1 MSVRD
6 EDFRDAV
13 RLFYPLGLRYL
24 SRAANDGKTEPSAH
38 GEKCPIVRL
47 YGVSPSVVRPEHMTS
62 DKRSI
67 RRGVDR
73 VMMRFLQFDVPE
85 YFNLYISIVAEN
97 EIENVQRTQRFIRT
111 FVADRLLMNR
121 KRKETAS
128 DSYGPNACIGGSS
141 QQQSEST
148 SSSKCSP
155 FKTFGSTTAGRGAGG
170 KRKDI
175 AKEKS
180 DLLTNLKLHLVFDDT
195 THGISS
201 LYDFADSLA
210 RSYRYEDNGCEG
222 LAKMDMQIDSKLYV
236 CRFSDESLFHA
247 VTEFLETNECNW
259 KVVYRVPALRGQDYL
274 RFSLDLYVRNKR
286 LEEFARFQARRAKF
300 SQMFGYRTNSCY
312 EHLIEKSNVSSS
324 LDQRAEVRLRQYL
337 DDRCKRSGHSE
348 SEKNRGSFDHRVNG
362 NSETLFQPGID
373 MYENFAFGEWCVM
386 RKDTVVRIDRTMFEH
401 LLLSDSDF
409 LTVVERCPTI
419 VSDVFCKPL
428 TFVPSVIWD
437 LETIAARPGTLPR
450 GTSADEKI
458 VSIAVTIDRHS
469 VDEEKRCPSIVWV
482 LVPEPLSEHERSSVE
497 AMDLTSD
504 GNLKG
509 LDYRVDCEIHSYRD
523 ERAMLVDFCS
533 AMVSQAPLLCT
544 FFGIRPEFAHM
555 YRDVVSFLV
564 GHNSV
569 GYDFQ
574 FIVDRSIFFGY
585 TELTRHL
592 TRRVRGDVRD
602 QILMYT
608 FHDAQLAIDTYLFLR
623 ARMRNLPSYDLGSV
637 LRKYECELAKGDL
650 DARDIRFFYNAIGD
664 EARMRELRVDS
675 NESRLQYYRKF
686 LLYNL
691 FDCVSIIG
699 LLDKLAFAVYSDAT
713 VKYFRAPL
721 NVACYSGNSKLL
733 PSLFFADML
742 LHGKEVLCIRSRN
755 TSMCAVETNAKRI
768 ADLFDQMK
776 LVCDA
781 ISEQL
786 ESAGIS
792 IATKFYLHL
801 FRGFDVSL
809 CSADDLE
816 ENDNTRSRGRKRT
829 DYDDNDVYDD
839 SEDDDY
845 EENEAF
851 RASRVNERL
860 PKHVRPSDRE
870 YHPAALC
877 MMQYGRTVECSVK
890 IDQSNASRPWRSADR
905 SGRASRS
912 NAKWKNL
919 SDLTSTVAF
928 ERIVTEQIPFTE
940 NELDLLRVAE
950 KTYIGGMNYAK
961 SCHARNPIL
970 MDFNSF
976 YPSIIRHF
984 DLDFNNVAVFTVFKL
999 LLLIGSL
1006 DMLRNLLQYR
1016 VIRMFDYT
1024 PEASASEFVNCEF
1037 YDDPRF
1043 EKLRSPS
1050 SNVPRRWYEGVE
1062 IDSIEHLVLSTKHFS
1077 RRVLIVWRKSNGSVL
1092 ARIITRALEARAV
1105 LKQQRKKNPND
1116 KVLESKE
1123 NMAKVLA
1130 NGTYGYLNFMMSV
1143 IFSRATAAAVTTLC
1157 RKTFVETCFIIE
1169 DPATLL
1175 AFNVELFESFYV
1187 VTRYVDTDGAV
1198 AVVLRKGGSNVT
1210 PIVLRVSIEDGT
1222 SFTVDCA
1229 NFLTVNELPAS
1240 KELTVNE
1247 YLDILGRRKADFVK
1261 LVNDRLGMQ
1270 FVTLAPEENNAVA
1283 ATIFGRKKYTLLK
1296 LCAPSAPLS
1305 GISQSAISVDGNAT
1319 GLSGEARLH
1328 RTLARL
1334 FVLKKTG
1341 FEKNAQLPLKL
1352 MYERLLRNAML
1363 LNHVFSLGTRDDF
1376 VAKILDHCS
1385 MLYSIFDTLY
1395 DMWRVAVHNSKRS
1408 KQGLNCSVSGK
1419 NELNLKS
1426 FASSIALNVRQ
1437 CGGKVAEFIDKILRE
1452 YQYDPGDRVKVLRV
1466 FDVSS
1471 RALQRT
1477 RSVRDFTNLR
1487 VVLYDTADSEFVLL
1501 DDAIDKIDD
1510 YVPDFLYF
1518 LGGHGTYMY
1527 QCVEGQQTLRDGKSD
1542 LVLRDSTSDD
1552 VMSMSKF
1559 RPLSNLF
1566 HATWFWDRI
1575 LREKH
1580 VAAFGR
1586 DAVHYAISWKK
1597 DQLSNSFVERLSDT
1611 CHQMRLDTAD
1621 KKLMDKA
1628 FPDFTINR
1636 AGGKSA
1642 IAPPH
1647 LLYNGRFERR
1657 WFARDVNERVELAKS
1672 VYFSEDSIDRERVD
1686 KFIRSKF
1693 IEFTETV

>member
-1 MSVRD
+1 MSFRD
-6 EDFRDAV
+6 EEFRDAV

-24 SRAANDGKTEPSAH
+24 SRIANDGKSDRSAR
-38 GEKCPIVRL
+38 GDKCPIVRL
-47 YGVSPSVVRPEHMTS
+47 YGVSPSVVRPDHMTPA
-62 DKRSI
+62 KRSI

-73 VMMRFLQFDVPE
+73 VMMRFIQFDVPE

-97 EIENVQRTQRFIRT
+97 EIENVQRTQRLIRT
-111 FVADRLLMNR
+111 FVEDRLLINR
-121 KRKETAS
+121 KKKETGT
-128 DSYGPNACIGGSS
+128 DSSSCGQNSWTGSS
-141 QQQSEST
+141 QQQQSS
-148 SSSKCSP
+148 SSSKSSQ
-155 FKTFGSTTAGRGAGG
+155 FKTFGSTATAAHGGGG
-170 KRKDI
+170 KRNDAA

-180 DLLTNLKLHLVFDDT
+180 DQLTNLKLHLVFDDT

-210 RSYRYEDNGCEG
+210 RTYRYEDNRGEG
-222 LAKMDMQIDSKLYV
+222 LVKMDMQIDSKLYV
-236 CRFSDESLFHA
+236 CRFSDESLFLA

-259 KVVYRVPALRGQDYL
+259 KVVYRIPALRGQDYL

-286 LEEFARFQARRAKF
+286 LEEFARFQEKRAKF
-300 SQMFGYRTNSCY
+300 SKMFGYRTNSCY
-312 EHLIEKSNVSSS
+312 EHLIEKGNVDSS
-324 LDQRAEVRLRQYL
+324 LDQRAEVRLRQFL
-337 DDRCKRSGHSE
+337 DDRSKRSGLSE
-348 SEKNRGSFDHRVNG
+348 SEKNREGSSDRRVDG
-362 NSETLFQPGID
+362 TTVAASFQPGID

-386 RKDTVVRIDRTMFEH
+386 RKDTVARIDRTMFEH

-409 LTVVERCPTI
+409 LPVVERYPAI
-419 VSDVFCKPL
+419 VSDLFGKPL
-428 TFVPSVIWD
+428 TFIPSVIWD

-450 GTSADEKI
+450 GTSVDEKI
-458 VSIAVTIDRHS
+458 VSIAVTIDRHT

-497 AMDLTSD
+497 AIDLTSD
-504 GNLKG
+504 GNLKE
-509 LDYRVDCEIHSYRD
+509 LDYRVDCTIHSYRD

-544 FFGIRPEFAHM
+544 FFGIRPEYVHM

-592 TRRVRGDVRD
+592 TRRVRRDVHD
-602 QILMYT
+602 QLLMYT
-608 FHDAQLAIDTYLFLR
+608 FHDAQLVLDTYLFLK
-623 ARMRNLPSYDLGSV
+623 ARIRNLPSYDLGSV

-650 DARDIRFFYNAIGD
+650 DARDIRFFYNAMGD
-664 EARMRELRVDS
+664 ETRMRELCVDS
-675 NESRLQYYRKF
+675 IELRLQYYRKF

-733 PSLFFADML
+733 PSLFFSDML
-742 LHGKEVLCIRSRN
+742 LHGKEVLCTRSRN
-755 TSMCAVETNAKRI
+755 TSMCAVEPNANRI
-768 ADLFDQMK
+768 ADVFDQMRR
-776 LVCDA
+776 VCETASKVLDP
-781 ISEQL
+781 S
-786 ESAGIS
+786 GIS
-792 IATKFYLHL
+792 IVTKFYLHL

-809 CSADDLE
+809 YSRDDHYE
-816 ENDNTRSRGRKRT
+816 TDNARSIRRKRT
-829 DYDDNDVYDD
+829 DYNYNNGYDD
-839 SEDDDY
+839 SDEDDY
-845 EENEAF
+845 EDGESF
-851 RASRVNERL
+851 DASHMDERL
-860 PKHVRPSDRE
+860 IKHVRPTDQE
-870 YHPAALC
+870 FHPAALC
-877 MMQYGRTVECSVK
+877 MMQYGRTVECSVS
-890 IDQSNASRPWRSADR
+890 IDR
-905 SGRASRS
+905 SNSSRS
-912 NAKWKNL
+912 CHSVDRNGPACGNNAKWKNL
-919 SDLTSTVAF
+919 SDLTSTVPF
-928 ERIVTEQIPFTE
+928 ERIVSEQIPLTE
-940 NELDLLRVAE
+940 NELDLLRVSE

-1006 DMLRNLLQYR
+1006 DMLRDLLRHR
-1016 VIRMFDYT
+1016 VIRIFDYT
-1024 PEASASEFVNCEF
+1024 PEASVSDFVNVEF

-1043 EKLRSPS
+1043 EKLYLPPS
-1050 SNVPRRWYEGVE
+1050 NAPRRWYEGIE
-1062 IDSIEHLVLSTKHFS
+1062 IASVEHLVLSTKHFA
-1077 RRVLIVWRKSNGSVL
+1077 RRILLVWHKVNGSVL
-1092 ARIITRALEARAV
+1092 ARTITRALELRAD
-1105 LKQQRKKNPND
+1105 LKQQRKKDPNN

-1123 NMAKVLA
+1123 NMAKMLA
-1130 NGTYGYLNFMMSV
+1130 NGTYGFLNFVRSV
-1143 IFSRATAAAVTTLC
+1143 IYSRATAAAITTLC
-1157 RKTFVETCFIIE
+1157 RKTFVETFTIIE
-1169 DPATLL
+1169 DPATLR
-1175 AFNVELFESFYV
+1175 AFNVELFENFCV
-1187 VTRYVDTDGAV
+1187 VTRYVDTDGAI
-1198 AVVLRKGGSNVT
+1198 AVVLRKSGSNVT
-1210 PIVLRVSIEDGT
+1210 PIVLTVSSEGGV
-1222 SFTVDCA
+1222 SFTIDCA
-1229 NFLTVNELPAS
+1229 NFLTAKDLS
-1240 KELTVNE
+1240 WRKEITINE
-1247 YLDILGRRKADFVK
+1247 YLKIFERRKIDFVK

-1270 FVTLAPEENNAVA
+1270 FVTLAPERNNAFVV
-1283 ATIFGRKKYTLLK
+1283 TVFGRKKYTLLELLPVSSVADNENPSK
-1296 LCAPSAPLS
+1296 LS
-1305 GISQSAISVDGNAT
+1305 I
-1319 GLSGEARLH
+1319 EACLN
-1328 RTLARL
+1328 RTLARS

-1385 MLYSIFDTLY
+1385 MMYSILDTLY
-1395 DMWRVAVHNSKRS
+1395 DMWKVAVHNSKRS
-1408 KQGLNCSVSGK
+1408 KQGLNASFSGK
-1419 NELNLKS
+1419 HELNLKS
-1426 FASSIALNVRQ
+1426 FASSVALNVRQ

-1471 RALQRT
+1471 KALQRT

-1487 VVLYDTADSEFVLL
+1487 VVLYDTTDSEFVLL
-1501 DDAIDKIDD
+1501 DDAIDKIEN

-1527 QCVEGQQTLRDGKSD
+1527 QCVEGQQTLRDGTPD
-1542 LVLRDSTSDD
+1542 PVLRDSITND
-1552 VMSMSKF
+1552 VMCMSKF

-1566 HATWFWDRI
+1566 HATWLWDRV

-1586 DAVHYAISWKK
+1586 DVVHYAISWKK
-1597 DQLSNSFVERLSDT
+1597 DQLSNSFVERLSDM
-1611 CHQMRLDTAD
+1611 CHQIRLDTAD
-1621 KKLMDKA
+1621 KKLMDKV
-1628 FPDFTINR
+1628 FPDFNVNR
-1636 AGGKSA
+1636 SGGKSA

-1657 WFARDVNERVELAKS
+1657 WFARDCNERVELFKN
-1672 VYFSEDSIDRERVD
+1672 VFFSEDSIDREYVD
-1686 KFIRSKF
+1686 RFVRAKF
-1693 IEFTETV
+1693 IEFAETV